1 MLAAS
6 QDAGMPRR
14 RALFGLIPLFPKE
27 TKRQASFPDRNVV
40 LFANRALYGIFKM
53 AKKALGDDQALFN
66 EREIRTLRA
75 VNRALMI
82 TVLVLTGLVAVLG
95 LAVWGIGA
103 LKPAP
108 QYVGITNDL
117 RFVELRSE
125 SEPLLDDAQITA
137 FAARAVQSCLAFDFA
152 NYRDQILGCTQR
164 HFTAEGERAFL
175 QAMTSSG
182 TIELLKNE
190 RRVSRAVI
198 KGVPV
203 ISRKGS
209 RGTVYA
215 WEVTVPLTHELANN
229 ADIQRRERIARILII
244 RDNTKSLHEG
254 VGVTQF
260 NMEIDRGK

>member
-1 MLAAS
+1 M
-6 QDAGMPRR
+6 
-14 RALFGLIPLFPKE
+14 
-27 TKRQASFPDRNVV
+27 T
-40 LFANRALYGIFKM
+40 
-53 AKKALGDDQALFN
+53 KKALGDDQALFN
-66 EREIRTLRA
+66 EREIRTLQG
-75 VNRALMI
+75 VNRALMVAVI
-82 TVLVLTGLVAVLG
+82 VLAVLVGVLG
-95 LAVWGIGA
+95 IAVWGAGA

-117 RFVELRSE
+117 RFVELSAE
-125 SEPLLDDAQITA
+125 TDPVLQDAQITA
-137 FAARAVQSCLAFDFA
+137 FAARAIQSCLAFDFA
-152 NYRDQILGCTQR
+152 NYRDQILACTQR

-229 ADIQRRERIARILII
+229 ADTQRRERIARILIV
-244 RDNTKSLHEG
+244 RDNTKALHEG